1 MIYLDLFVLR
11 IVSKILLTNIK
22 NNMIKCKSFRKDL
35 YEITRTFSCEASA
48 TDISFENQLDA
59 ISQLLYF
66 TIAMRLQ

>member
-1 MIYLDLFVLR
+1 
-11 IVSKILLTNIK
+11 
-22 NNMIKCKSFRKDL
+22 MIKCKSFRKDL